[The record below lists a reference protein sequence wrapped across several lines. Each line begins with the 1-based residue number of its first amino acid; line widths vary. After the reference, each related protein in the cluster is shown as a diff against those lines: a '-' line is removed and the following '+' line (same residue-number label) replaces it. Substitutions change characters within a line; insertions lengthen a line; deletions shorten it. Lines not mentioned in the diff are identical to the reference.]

1 MESLVSL
8 GDVELEDEGDDMLN
22 QSQLGGRYV
31 EECDYGGEMEG
42 IEEEEG
48 GRERGEGQ
56 GKTMQSVS
64 PVIVHCANRM
74 IKRNIHVYVYTCTS
88 SLKNQ

>member
-8 GDVELEDEGDDMLN
+8 GDVELEDEGDEMLS

-48 GRERGEGQ
+48 GRERGEGE
-56 GKTMQSVS
+56 GKTIQSVS
-64 PVIVHCANRM
+64 PVIVHCANGMRY
-74 IKRNIHVYVYTCTS
+74 IHVHMYFFSEEPVIV
-88 SLKNQ
+88 